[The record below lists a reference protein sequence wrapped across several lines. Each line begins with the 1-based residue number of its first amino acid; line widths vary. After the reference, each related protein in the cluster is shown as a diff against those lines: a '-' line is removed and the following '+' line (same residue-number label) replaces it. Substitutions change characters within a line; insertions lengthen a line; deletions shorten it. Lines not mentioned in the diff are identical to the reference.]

1 MSDVLEA
8 IYRVIQG
15 GDQDEVARLTEKAL
29 AGGIL
34 TLQSSSISINNTKG
48 KIGQCSLKSK
58 I

>member
-34 TLQSSSISINNTKG
+34 CGGMPLLRADVYRSDDS
-48 KIGQCSLKSK
+48 
-58 I
+58 